1 MLLTDPE
8 NKIKIEQILPEISPI
23 SFWVKS
29 YISRK
34 IWWVVDRGI
43 LRDTLIHPP
52 PRPVYLRR
60 VVWCARKIP
69 QASPVH
75 HLLIAWEM
83 VEIFENLIA
92 NIFKSINWIAL
103 PFLRCVLIIVYY
115 KCVKFQYHRANRLAR
130 VIF

>member
-1 MLLTDPE
+1 MLTTDAE
-8 NKIKIEQILPEISPI
+8 NKKKIQHTLPEISPI

-29 YISRK
+29 YISRT
-34 IWWVVDRGI
+34 IWWVVDRGS
-43 LRDTLIHPP
+43 LRDTLTHPP
-52 PRPVYLRR
+52 PRLVFLGK

-69 QASPVH
+69 QASPIH
-75 HLLIAWEM
+75 HPLIADEM

-103 PFLRCVLIIVYY
+103 PFSQCVLIIVYY
-115 KCVKFQYHRANRLAR
+115 KCVNRANRLAR